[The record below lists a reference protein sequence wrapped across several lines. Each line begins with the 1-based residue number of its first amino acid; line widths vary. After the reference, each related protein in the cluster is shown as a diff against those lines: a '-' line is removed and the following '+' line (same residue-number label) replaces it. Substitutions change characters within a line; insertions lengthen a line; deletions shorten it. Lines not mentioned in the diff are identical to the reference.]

1 MFNQK
6 FNIVGAIGPMKGI
19 CNIGSAFYGVLSKPM
34 ESGMVYRG
42 FVEGFGSLYEAI
54 SEEGSKAT
62 AVVLS
67 ADSAINFAATAPLSK
82 VWGLLNAQ

>member
-19 CNIGSAFYGVLSKPM
+19 CNIGSAFYGVLTKPM

-42 FVEGFGSLYEAI
+42 VVEGLGSLYEAV
-54 SEEGSKAT
+54 SEEGDNLRK
-62 AVVLS
+62 
-67 ADSAINFAATAPLSK
+67 K
-82 VWGLLNAQ
+82 VWKVGAAVSPFWGLEIIYKKL